1 MKKYFVIIFL
11 ILFGYFTSAAQEH
24 HLIGY
29 WHNWQAPDA
38 PYIPL
43 NEIDNRYSIIEVA
56 FALPTNDSD
65 MTMTFIPDVV
75 SESEFIAQVNAL
87 QEEGKKVLISI
98 GGGTGTIDLSTIE
111 NKNAFISSMLEIIS
125 TYGFDGIDLDI
136 EHGQSIVITEGSIS
150 APSNPAM
157 IHLIEAVKTIMAQY
171 RSIYHKKM
179 MLTMAPETAFVQGG
193 QSAFGG
199 LWGAYLP
206 IIEALRDSIDILQV
220 QLYNS
225 GTMYGIDG
233 EIYTQGT
240 PDFIVAMCEA
250 VIQGFSTSG
259 GDFEG
264 LPAHKIAIGLP
275 ACHFAAGG
283 GYIDT
288 MNLYLA
294 AKYLLGSDPQPG
306 TYILSNASGYP
317 DLAGIMTW
325 SINWDAV
332 SSCGN
337 VYDMATT
344 YQRIFGM
351 PSHIS
356 HSDLQVFCSIYPNP
370 STGTCFIEKTSPHP
384 VTINIY
390 NSLGT
395 LVFSKVCS
403 NKKTKIELEHLP
415 KGMYWIKA
423 FNSKQQYSNLK
434 IMLQ

>member
-1 MKKYFVIIFL
+1 MKKLLIIFI
-11 ILFGYFTSAAQEH
+11 ILFGHFSSRAQDH

-56 FALPTNDSD
+56 FALPTNDSN
-65 MTMTFIPDVV
+65 MVMTFIPDVV
-75 SESEFIAQVNAL
+75 SESEFIAQVNTL
-87 QEEGKKVLISI
+87 QAEGKKVLISI
-98 GGGTGTIDLSTIE
+98 GGGTGTIDLSTNE
-111 NKNAFISSMLEIIS
+111 NKNAFISSMMEIIN

-157 IHLIEAVKTIMAQY
+157 LNLIEAVKTIMTQY
-171 RSIYHKKM
+171 RSIFHKKM

-199 LWGAYLP
+199 AWGAYLP

-225 GTMYGIDG
+225 GTMYGING
-233 EIYTQGT
+233 AIYTQGT
-240 PDFIVAMCEA
+240 ADFIVAMCEA

-259 GDFEG
+259 GEFEG

-294 AKYLLGSDPQPG
+294 AKYLLGSGPQPG
-306 TYILSNASGYP
+306 TYILNEASGYP

-337 VYDMATT
+337 VYDIAST
-344 YQRIFGM
+344 YERIFGTT
-351 PSHIS
+351 SLINQ
-356 HSDLQVFCSIYPNP
+356 SDLQGICNIYPNP

-384 VTINIY
+384 ITINIY
-390 NSLGT
+390 NTLGA
-395 LVFSKVCS
+395 LVFSKICT
-403 NKKTKIELEHLP
+403 NEKTKIELGHLP
-415 KGMYWIKA
+415 KGMYWIKV
-423 FNSKQQYSNLK
+423 FNKKQQCSNLK

>member
-1 MKKYFVIIFL
+1 MKKHLVFFIFL
-11 ILFGYFTSAAQEH
+11 FGFFSGSAQEH

-43 NEIDNRYSIIEVA
+43 NAIDNRYSIIEVA

-65 MTMTFIPDVV
+65 MTMTFVPDVV
-75 SESEFIAQVNAL
+75 SEAEFIAQVNAL
-87 QEEGKKVLISI
+87 QSEGKKVLISI

-111 NKNAFISSMLEIIS
+111 NKNAFISSMLEIIN

-136 EHGQSIVITEGSIS
+136 EHGLSIVITEGSIS
-150 APSNPAM
+150 SPSNPAM
-157 IHLIEAVKTIMAQY
+157 LNLIAAVKTIMAQY
-171 RSIYHKKM
+171 RSIFHKKM

-199 LWGAYLP
+199 VWGAYLS
-206 IIEALRDSIDILQV
+206 IIDALRDSIDILQV

-225 GTMYGIDG
+225 GSMYGIDG
-233 EIYTQGT
+233 AIYTQGSV
-240 PDFIVAMCEA
+240 DFIVAMCEA

-259 GDFEG
+259 GNFEG
-264 LPAHKIAIGLP
+264 LPAHKIAIGIP
-275 ACHFAAGG
+275 ACPFAAGG

-294 AKYLLGSDPQPG
+294 AKYLIGSGSQPG
-306 TYILSNASGYP
+306 SYILNEASGYP

-332 SSCGN
+332 DSCGN
-337 VYDMATT
+337 VYDIAST
-344 YQRIFGM
+344 YQRIFG
-351 PSHIS
+351 STNLIN
-356 HSDLQVFCSIYPNP
+356 HSEIQSSYSIYPNP
-370 STGTCFIEKTSPHP
+370 STGTCFIEKKDQYP

-390 NSLGT
+390 NTFGV
-395 LVFSKVCS
+395 LVFSKICT
-403 NKKTKIELEHLP
+403 NEKTKIELGHLS
-415 KGMYWIKA
+415 KGMYWIKT
-423 FNSKQQYSNLK
+423 FNPKQQSNNLK
-434 IMLQ
+434 VMLQ